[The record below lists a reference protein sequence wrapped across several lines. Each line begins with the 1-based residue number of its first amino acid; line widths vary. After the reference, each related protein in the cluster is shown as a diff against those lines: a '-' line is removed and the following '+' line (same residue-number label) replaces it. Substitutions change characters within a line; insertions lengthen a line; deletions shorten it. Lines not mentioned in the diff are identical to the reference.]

1 MKKLLSIFF
10 LSSTLGIASNTTSST
25 IKEITVY
32 LSGAQVT
39 RNATINLPEGTS
51 EFVIDKLSSHIDEQS
66 IQISGLNDASVIS
79 INYGINYLVKQDK
92 TAEIET
98 IQKEL
103 IALQDKIQIQE
114 QLASGYYEELKV
126 IQDNRALGNNNQVV
140 NLEKLQQ
147 FTTYYRKRTTEINA
161 LLYETTKNKNE
172 LNTTIKDLQ
181 KQLIEFNVDDKV
193 ETGEIKI
200 KLNST
205 AASKLNLVIKYNV
218 TNAGWFPIYDIK
230 ANKLNKPL
238 HLNYKAHIYQ
248 NTGVNWD
255 NIKLTLSTSDPNTNN
270 IKPELQPK
278 YLNFINRYTHNYT
291 SNATK
296 KYNYKFNP
304 TVRTV
309 SGIVTDQTGSP
320 LPGVNVIVK
329 GTSNGTTTDFDGKY
343 YIQTNGGQELAY
355 SFVGMVSDEL
365 PIHSSVMNVSLNE
378 DASHLDEVVV
388 VAYGISTTKNNSP
401 GYNNKVQNMINDEVF
416 DEDPYIKPENFT
428 SNGDYINEGIANT
441 TFEIKK
447 AYSIPTNG
455 DISIVEINSYEV
467 PANYSYFSAPIINE
481 NVFLTAKI
489 GDWSQYN
496 LLPAEANV
504 YFEGSFSGKTHINP
518 METTDS
524 LTISLGVDPNVIVK
538 RIQPQNF
545 KKNAFIGTTKTIQ
558 NEFEIEVKNNKS
570 SAIHL
575 VLVDRIPLS
584 QNKDIKIDDIETGT
598 STYNDKKGIL
608 EWNLNLNSNSSKTM
622 NFSYSVRYPKYKR
635 INL

>member
-558 NEFEIEVKNNKS
+558 NKFEIEVKNNKS

>member
-218 TNAGWFPIYDIK
+218 TNAGWFPVYDIK

-524 LTISLGVDPNVIVK
+524 LTISLGVDSNVIVK